1 MFGLIGRNLPGSA
14 AYDLFGD
21 NATKNVK
28 DFMRDIDEELG
39 TTIPEFLSPRDEF
52 KTGGEVEVP
61 QAPDEPDERI
71 DKLTGLPYNQ
81 QAGTAFQDAEERL
94 SFAEGTEVD
103 NSLRLDGTKKSQVGW
118 KGRIKNNVT
127 GKIMTELSVGKPNT
141 EEGFYPLIN
150 PYTTDKQIDFIQNF
164 DFEKNNIFETK
175 IGKQMNMNARKH
187 YRESLE
193 KNVSPFVND
202 K

>member
-1 MFGLIGRNLPGSA
+1 LSEEGKLL
-14 AYDLFGD
+14 
-21 NATKNVK
+21 ATLQRRQKK
-28 DFMRDIDEELG
+28 F
-39 TTIPEFLSPRDEF
+39 
-52 KTGGEVEVP
+52 TGGKE
-61 QAPDEPDERI
+61 
-71 DKLTGLPYNQ
+71 T
-81 QAGTAFQDAEERL
+81 
-94 SFAEGTEVD
+94 D